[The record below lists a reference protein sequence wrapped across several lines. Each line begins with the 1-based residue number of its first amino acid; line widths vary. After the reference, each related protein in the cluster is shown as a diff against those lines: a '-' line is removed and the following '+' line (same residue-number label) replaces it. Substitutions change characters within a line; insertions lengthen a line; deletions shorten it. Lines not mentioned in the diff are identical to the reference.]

1 MKANAKALT
10 VPALNRMCHATLI
23 LSCVLLSACRQE
35 QIDAALVV
43 TEILIGGSGNNTGYG
58 SGSNSCQYA
67 FDGACD
73 EPTYCA
79 YGTDTTDCSGG
90 SSSGYGSG
98 NDSCQYAFDGACD
111 EPTYCAYGTDTTDC
125 SGSSSSGYS
134 EEIDDPGWSE
144 VPDAFPCVSVD
155 LSVSGGTQFIVNNC
169 NHKVKVAWCF
179 TDMPGHYAQCDP
191 GPPGLGFMD
200 DLDHYMVTSPDFY
213 FTWFTLSPKPDGDRV
228 YGSDHSSIIELGS
241 IQYIACGSEHL
252 EGAELYEMEWDAYT
266 GRFRCMVKFPPE
278 EPYTPPEPAV
288 E

>member
-58 SGSNSCQYA
+58 SGNDSCQYA

-79 YGTDTTDCSGG
+79 YGTDTTDCSGS

-213 FTWFTLSPKPDGDRV
+213 FTWFTLSPKILISDGRSAVTSRV
-228 YGSDHSSIIELGS
+228 
-241 IQYIACGSEHL
+241 
-252 EGAELYEMEWDAYT
+252 
-266 GRFRCMVKFPPE
+266 
-278 EPYTPPEPAV
+278 
-288 E
+288 